1 MKLNPC
7 LTPLIKTTQV
17 LDFSG
22 RPENVEVLNENIGGN
37 LLHLGP
43 GDGFWG
49 FDTKRKS
56 KKAKISKWNFSK

>member
-7 LTPLIKTTQV
+7 LTPLIKATQV

-49 FDTKRKS
+49 FDTKTKS